1 MAGKSEIISLS
12 PGDLFGFFF
21 PYFFLLFLKQ
31 TNKKKQIQYWDVF
44 VMPRNGVGK
53 ISHSGAFLFSSQ
65 FFLLVFDP
73 QTFLISG
80 ICSLL
85 AVSSVSRYWCLHK
98 VLLPSLL
105 TLH

>member
-44 VMPRNGVGK
+44 VMQRNGVGK
-53 ISHSGAFLFSSQ
+53 ISHSGAF
-65 FFLLVFDP
+65 FFFKSVFF
-73 QTFLISG
+73 TSF
-80 ICSLL
+80 
-85 AVSSVSRYWCLHK
+85 
-98 VLLPSLL
+98 
-105 TLH
+105 